1 MDEKYLTDVIGT
13 LEALAEEMWQER
25 GEGTQVVR
33 LAGLKLL
40 DASRNLKAR
49 VRWMDAAKRR
59 ADAKAGKTQ
68 EAPKKRD
75 PKPAKTATRK
85 KRTKKG

>member
-1 MDEKYLTDVIGT
+1 
-13 LEALAEEMWQER
+13 
-25 GEGTQVVR
+25 
-33 LAGLKLL
+33 
-40 DASRNLKAR
+40 
-49 VRWMDAAKRR
+49 MDAAKRR